1 MPINA
6 YFIEAAI
13 ILARKKM
20 SGTSCKVHFVRVS
33 LKLGVFSKSDNP
45 SLKLSKVIRNVLS
58 TF

>member
-1 MPINA
+1 MNA
-6 YFIEAAI
+6 YVIEAAI